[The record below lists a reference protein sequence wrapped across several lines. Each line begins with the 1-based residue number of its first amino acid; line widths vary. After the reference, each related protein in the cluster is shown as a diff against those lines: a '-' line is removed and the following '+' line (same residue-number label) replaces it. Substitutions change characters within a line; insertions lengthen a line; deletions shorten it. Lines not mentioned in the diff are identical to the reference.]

1 MTGMASEVGGEDY
14 KSPVRKLVAFFK
26 RSRDKWKL
34 KMAKAKK
41 ELKRLENRVRFL
53 EKSRDHW
60 KDKARELEAKNARL
74 QAEGRQRSAESE
86 AEAANPPEKKAKAP
100 SSS

>member
-1 MTGMASEVGGEDY
+1 MPAGAGGEEY

-34 KMAKAKK
+34 KMANAKK

-53 EKSRDHW
+53 EKSRDQW
-60 KDKARELEAKNARL
+60 KEKARELEAKNARL
-74 QAEGRQRSAESE
+74 
-86 AEAANPPEKKAKAP
+86 AAQVHKSSPEPSPEVAVADQKKE
-100 SSS
+100 